1 MKETT
6 IIKFSLIIPMI
17 MLSFMCFSEAFKN
30 YGNYFNLFFVIT
42 GIFFLVESYRIYRIK
57 EK

>member
-1 MKETT
+1 
-6 IIKFSLIIPMI
+6 

-30 YGNYFNLFFVIT
+30 YGNYFNLFFVIA
-42 GIFFLVESYRIYRIK
+42 GIFFLVESYRIYKIK